1 MASRSAGFLLHPTS
15 LPGPF
20 GIGDLGPAAD
30 RMLDWAASAGFRVW
44 QTLPLGPTGLGDAP
58 YACLSAFA
66 GNPRLISLERLV
78 EDGLLDAASVDAS
91 RGPEGAALHHAAA
104 ARKDPLLHA
113 SWEAFRR
120 GAAPHLRGEFD
131 AFVGAEA
138 QDHWLDDWCLFAALK
153 RENGDRAWLEWD
165 APIRRHDPA
174 AVDAAR
180 RRLSGD
186 IDVQRWLQF
195 LFFRQWDHIRGE
207 ANRRGIRVM
216 GDLPIYLALDS
227 VDVWARQD
235 LFRLDEEG
243 RPTVVSGVPP
253 DYFSATGQL
262 WGNPI
267 YRWDLMERDGF
278 SWWIHRMRQ
287 NARLAD
293 LVRIDH
299 FRGFAAFWEVPAG
312 SDTAIPGYWVPAP
325 GHALF
330 SAIRGALGDFPIV
343 AEDLGLITP
352 DVHALRD
359 AFGFPGMRVLQ
370 FGFDAID
377 GIHLPHHWTPATVA
391 YTGTHDNNTMRGW
404 FEAADP
410 EHRAR
415 ALDYTGGD
423 ERSIVEAFVR
433 VVYASVASLVVIPAQ
448 DAFDLGAEARMNVP
462 GKMSGNWQWRATS
475 DLFRDDRAS
484 RLRRLSE
491 LTGRLR

>member
-1 MASRSAGFLLHPTS
+1 MIPRAAGLLLHPTS

-20 GIGDLGPAAD
+20 GIGDLGPSAE
-30 RMLDWAASAGFRVW
+30 RMLDWAAAAGFRVW

-66 GNPRLISLERLV
+66 GNPKLVSLERLV
-78 EDGLLDAASVDAS
+78 GEGLLDAASVDAL
-91 RGPEGAALHHAAA
+91 RRPEGEALDHAAVSLKA
-104 ARKDPLLHA
+104 PLLRA
-113 SWEAFRR
+113 SWDAFRR
-120 GAAPHLRGEFD
+120 GAAPHLRPAFD
-131 AFVGAEA
+131 GFVADPA
-138 QDHWLDDWCLFAALK
+138 QRIWLDDWCLFASLK
-153 RENGDRAWLEWD
+153 REGGDRAWLEWD
-165 APIRRHDPA
+165 LPIRRREPA
-174 AVDAAR
+174 AVEAAR
-180 RRLSGD
+180 RRLAAE
-186 IDVQRWLQF
+186 IDVERWSQF
-195 LFFRQWDHIRGE
+195 LFYRQWGHVRAE

-235 LFRLDEEG
+235 LFKLDDSG

-253 DYFSATGQL
+253 DYFSSTGQL

-278 SWWIHRMRQ
+278 SWWIDRMRQ

-312 SDTAIPGYWVPAP
+312 SETAIPGTWVPAP

-352 DVHALRD
+352 DVHELRD

-404 FEAADP
+404 FAAADR
-410 EHRAR
+410 ESRAR
-415 ALDYTGGD
+415 ALDYTGAD
-423 ERSIVEAFVR
+423 ERSVVDAFVR
-433 VVYASVASLVVIPAQ
+433 VVYASVAGLVVIPAQ
-448 DAFDLGAEARMNVP
+448 DVFDLGAQARMNVP
-462 GKMSGNWQWRATS
+462 GKMEGNWQWRATS
-475 DLFRDDRAS
+475 ERFRDDRAA
-484 RLRRLSE
+484 RLRRVAE
-491 LTGRLR
+491 LTGRLA